1 MNMMRLLFHW
11 ERYEEVKFIF
21 VNDFQYD
28 VRFMQG
34 SVMLDIWLYIIIK
47 LSSIITQLPDGWQPR
62 GRESFSATTLS
73 WFRNED
79 LLCNHGSTSSCRML
93 AGVDFD
99 EGKTSDTQKK
109 HPFYL

>member
-47 LSSIITQLPDGWQPR
+47 LSSIITQLPDG
-62 GRESFSATTLS
+62 
-73 WFRNED
+73 
-79 LLCNHGSTSSCRML
+79 
-93 AGVDFD
+93 
-99 EGKTSDTQKK
+99 
-109 HPFYL
+109 

>member
-1 MNMMRLLFHW
+1 MNMMRLLFHC

-47 LSSIITQLPDGWQPR
+47 LSSIITQLPDG
-62 GRESFSATTLS
+62 
-73 WFRNED
+73 
-79 LLCNHGSTSSCRML
+79 
-93 AGVDFD
+93 
-99 EGKTSDTQKK
+99 
-109 HPFYL
+109 